1 MKEKVTS
8 RHLYLRTIY
17 RLSQD
22 RSRIRNVDI
31 AKELGYSKPS
41 VTNAIKKLCS
51 DGLISS
57 EKEHGIRLTENGL
70 ALAEESTERCDILA
84 EYFMKLGLK
93 KDAAYENARLIG
105 NQITDELFE
114 LVRLTTVNENTV
126 EVVKRVN
133 KDLPL

>member
-41 VTNAIKKLCS
+41 VTNAMKKLCD

-70 ALAEESTERCDILA
+70 ALAKELTARCDILA
-84 EYFMKLGLK
+84 EYFMKLGLEIE
-93 KDAAYENARLIG
+93 AAYENARLIG
-105 NQITDELFE
+105 NQITDDLFE
-114 LVRLTTVNENTV
+114 LIRIENIRISGKGET
-126 EVVKRVN
+126 
-133 KDLPL
+133 

>member
-8 RHLYLRTIY
+8 KHLYLRTIY

-84 EYFMKLGLK
+84 EYFMKLGLE
-93 KDAAYENARLIG
+93 KDAAYENAHRIG
-105 NQITDELFE
+105 SHITDELFALIQSE
-114 LVRLTTVNENTV
+114 NVR
-126 EVVKRVN
+126 KQ
-133 KDLPL
+133 

>member
-8 RHLYLRTIY
+8 KHLYLRTIY

-57 EKEHGIRLTENGL
+57 EKENGILLTENGL
-70 ALAEESTERCDILA
+70 ELAKESTERCDILA
-84 EYFMKLGLK
+84 EYFMKLGLEK
-93 KDAAYENARLIG
+93 EAAYENARLIG

-114 LVRLTTVNENTV
+114 LIRLTTVNENTV

>member
-57 EKEHGIRLTENGL
+57 EKNTE
-70 ALAEESTERCDILA
+70 S
-84 EYFMKLGLK
+84 F
-93 KDAAYENARLIG
+93 
-105 NQITDELFE
+105 
-114 LVRLTTVNENTV
+114 
-126 EVVKRVN
+126 
-133 KDLPL
+133 